1 MSKAILLLLLTMAS
15 QSAMAAWTEIDDNSD
30 FTVYADFVSIR
41 KFNNKARMWSMYD
54 YKRTPATAVVEFM
67 SMKFQYEF
75 DCQNN
80 QARMLA
86 FSLHSGNMGEGAVLY
101 SDSKVGKWEAAIPGS
116 LNETRWKVICGNSN
130 Q

>member
-1 MSKAILLLLLTMAS
+1 MSKTILLLLLMLAS

-30 FTVYADFVSIR
+30 FAVYVDFSTIR

-54 YKRTPATAVVEFM
+54 YKQAPASDGFVYR

-86 FSLHSGNMGEGAVLY
+86 FSLYSENMGEGDLVY
-101 SDSKVGKWEAAIPGS
+101 SDSKVGKWEAVIPGS
-116 LNETRWKVICGNSN
+116 VYESRWKGICGN
-130 Q
+130 

>member
-1 MSKAILLLLLTMAS
+1 MSKTILLLLLMLAS

-30 FTVYADFVSIR
+30 FAVYVDFSTIR

-54 YKRTPATAVVEFM
+54 YKQAPASDGFVYR

-86 FSLHSGNMGEGAVLY
+86 FSMYSENMGEGDLLY
-101 SDSKVGKWEAAIPGS
+101 SDSKVGKWDAVIPDS
-116 LNETRWKVICGNSN
+116 VYESRWKGICGNSG